1 MERLQPES
9 RRGKSDGGGGGR
21 GRGGSLEG
29 NCKSKNASK
38 KRPVHDNTLPSST
51 FSPLLFIH
59 GQFLI
64 YLDDSDEGRLPHS
77 ILGAVLR
84 VTSLQGGGAGRGG
97 VEGRVREKGEGGLG

>member
-1 MERLQPES
+1 MAVVVV
-9 RRGKSDGGGGGR
+9 GGGGR
-21 GRGGSLEG
+21 GGGGGFLEG

-38 KRPVHDNTLPSST
+38 NRRVHFNTLPSST
-51 FSPLLFIH
+51 FSPLLFTH
-59 GQFLI
+59 GQFSV